1 MQLSPGDPFPHLT
14 GQTPTDIMRMGY
26 LPGRYI
32 VLTYLPASAQPTE
45 IRHVMA
51 ELARHEAVFDDTH
64 VCLFGVLGHPQL
76 IASAENSPP
85 GIRWFLDPEGELFK
99 ESGMSNGHGDESGW
113 IVLDPAL
120 RVMRTAPLSQ
130 SGEILR
136 WISEL
141 PGVDDHAGTPIH
153 APVLIVPRVL
163 EPDLCAEIIAMYRNG
178 RAIEGPMV
186 DIDDDGGMSEPY
198 INRNY
203 RATGQVRLDDPDLKR
218 RVDERLRRRLSPEVF
233 RALRYRVGEI
243 EGHLVIGYDA
253 VERGRFRV
261 HRDNPRPMHHRQFTF
276 AINLNAEEYEGGNLR
291 FPEYGTATYRPPT
304 GGAIVFAS
312 SLLHEVT
319 LLDRGRRYV
328 LVAFFVDRTEAERPV
343 KDGMSASDALE
354 GAYS

>member
-14 GQTPTDIMRMGY
+14 GLTPTDYMRLDY

-32 VLTYLPASAQPTE
+32 VLTYLPASAQPAE
-45 IRHVMA
+45 IRDVMA
-51 ELARHEAVFDDTH
+51 ELARHEAVFDDSH
-64 VCLFGVLGHPQL
+64 ACLFGVLGHPQL
-76 IASAENSPP
+76 IASAKNSPP
-85 GIRWFLDPEGELFK
+85 GIRWFLDPDGELFR

-120 RVMRTAPLSQ
+120 RVMKTAPLAQ

-136 WISEL
+136 WVSEL
-141 PGVDDHAGTPIH
+141 PSVDDHAGARIH

-163 EPDLCAEIIAMYRNG
+163 EPELCAEIIAMHRNG
-178 RAIEGPMV
+178 QAVEGPLRAST
-186 DIDDDGGMSEPY
+186 DDGAVSDLY
-198 INRNY
+198 VDRDY
-203 RATGQVRLDDPDLKR
+203 RATEQVRVDDPDLKNR
-218 RVDERLRRRLSPEVF
+218 IDERVRRRLAPEVF

-243 EGHLVIGYDA
+243 EGHLAVGYDA
-253 VERGRFRV
+253 AERGRFRV
-261 HRDNPRPMHHRQFTF
+261 HRDNPPPMDHRQFTF
-276 AINLNAEEYEGGNLR
+276 AINLNAEDYEGGELR

-319 LLDRGRRYV
+319 LLKRGRRYV
-328 LVAFFVDRTEAERPV
+328 LVAFFVDRRV
-343 KDGMSASDALE
+343 DGEGEEGRMSASDALE